1 MYFLSIRYI
10 LILSCS
16 VVSYFKKRG
25 EGGGKEKREKKEKGK
40 SNRRR
45 LLLVSY
51 QARKTYYRAS
61 CPLCDF
67 IYFEFCSRYLV
78 KILYIFTYVSQCI
91 VVHPV
96 ELIAVVRQE
105 CDANDLNIV
114 DLTRV
119 KV

>member
-1 MYFLSIRYI
+1 M
-10 LILSCS
+10 
-16 VVSYFKKRG
+16 
-25 EGGGKEKREKKEKGK
+25 KGK
-40 SNRRR
+40 GNGRSFRKKKM
-45 LLLVSY
+45 LLRVSC
-51 QARKTYYRAS
+51 QAGKTLYRAS
-61 CPLCDF
+61 CQLYDF

-78 KILYIFTYVSQCI
+78 RILYIFTYVSQCI

-105 CDANDLNIV
+105 CDANDLSIV